1 MNPTVRARS
10 AASLSLLIG
19 VLTLASA
26 TMSSAQLMV
35 QMKMNKDS
43 YMAYEPVKATIT
55 VSNRSGHDVILN
67 GPGGR
72 SWLSFDV
79 YEKGQIIS
87 PSVRGGAPVSGFL
100 LGSGKSISKT
110 VNIRELYPLGRYG
123 NYVVNAS
130 VYFPPLKRY
139 FTSKKT
145 RVSVMDSRAFWKQS
159 VGVRTDPSKLA
170 SFREFSLHQFRD
182 QSFNSLYVRLKD
194 ADGGRVYATYSIGR
208 YIDVRKPQ
216 ATVDAQ
222 NNLHVLHMVAPR
234 VYSYGRVSP
243 HGEWLGNK
251 FYREEPGNRPS
262 MMIDG
267 GGVVQIVGGTHYDP
281 EKPVAPPSSARP
293 RMASERPAGLPTS
306 ARPPS
311 SASASR

>member
-19 VLTLASA
+19 ILMLVSASI
-26 TMSSAQLMV
+26 SSAQLMV

-55 VSNRSGHDVILN
+55 VSNRSGHDVILD
-67 GPGGR
+67 GPAGR
-72 SWLSFDV
+72 SWLTFDV
-79 YEKGQIIS
+79 YDKGQILS

-182 QSFNSLYVRLKD
+182 KSHNSLYVRLRD
-194 ADGGRVYATYSIGR
+194 ADGGRVYSTYSIGR

-234 VYSYGRVSP
+234 IYSYGRVSP

-251 FYREEPGNRPS
+251 FFRESPQNRPS

-267 GGVVQIVGGTHYDP
+267 GGVVQIVGGTPYNPDQ
-281 EKPVAPPSSARP
+281 PVAAPETIARP
-293 RMASERPAGLPTS
+293 RMASERPAGLPAS
-306 ARPPS
+306 ARPS